1 MKVFGT
7 RLHTA
12 RVISG
17 LSLQG
22 LSDAIG
28 NIVSKQSMSMYES
41 GLMEPRRRTL
51 NAIADALG
59 VSVNYFYKGIDEI
72 DVPQLRTSI
81 PNAISQDEMSELES
95 SILFLA
101 DRIDNKQRLLNM
113 RQEFSCSLR
122 HLPISGTESATVL
135 ADRLRE
141 EWTCGDGPVPSMLR
155 LLERHGIWVFD
166 LVLPDGVL
174 GVSTWVEGNC
184 PLIVLDT
191 REEKTTVERL
201 RFTAAHELAHLLFK
215 VPEGLDPERM
225 CNLFA
230 SYFLLPK
237 NTLIQELGT
246 KRDSIYLEELID
258 LRQYY
263 GVSVAAIVHE
273 AYDFGIISREHYDYW
288 YDTLIKHNV
297 KEAGWGTYVFPET
310 LGKERRMEVRI
321 EKGDK

>member
-1 MKVFGT
+1 M
-7 RLHTA
+7 
-12 RVISG
+12 
-17 LSLQG
+17 
-22 LSDAIG
+22 
-28 NIVSKQSMSMYES
+28 
-41 GLMEPRRRTL
+41 
-51 NAIADALG
+51 
-59 VSVNYFYKGIDEI
+59 
-72 DVPQLRTSI
+72 
-81 PNAISQDEMSELES
+81 
-95 SILFLA
+95 
-101 DRIDNKQRLLNM
+101 
-113 RQEFSCSLR
+113 
-122 HLPISGTESATVL
+122 
-135 ADRLRE
+135 
-141 EWTCGDGPVPSMLR
+141 
-155 LLERHGIWVFD
+155 
-166 LVLPDGVL
+166 
-174 GVSTWVEGNC
+174 STWVEGNC

-215 VPEGLDPERM
+215 VPEGLDAERM

-297 KEAGWGTYVFPET
+297 KETGWGTYVFPET

-321 EKGDK
+321 EKGG